1 MNKLFLVCL
10 TFALAAVAAGQPA
23 AQPLF
28 KDQCSANE
36 FMLNRLKGLKDAG
49 NLLSC

>member
-10 TFALAAVAAGQPA
+10 AFALAAVAAGKPNS
-23 AQPLF
+23 QPLF
-28 KDQCSANE
+28 KDQCEANE
-36 FMLNRLKGLKDAG
+36 YMLNRLKGLKDLG